1 MQENQNTNEQA
12 QPKEETP
19 VEVQHNSEPA
29 SQETSTLTSPDTKEE
44 TPVLSIQVQ
53 TTPDSYRHEPQTE
66 TMEVHKHPHHV
77 THKKKWGEYLLEF
90 LMIFFAVFLG
100 FLAENLREG
109 IKNNEEIHS
118 DMQSIVADLKSD
130 VVYFDSL
137 IIRNEYSCRMTDSLI
152 NMLGSHPS
160 NTADIYYLARTI
172 TANFGYFYSNAKTFE
187 QMKASGNLKLI
198 KPRSLLDSIANYYTS
213 FQWFFNQAEL
223 MLSKIDEIHQNNS
236 KLFNT
241 FIFQKMMHIDYGDF
255 QRGIISIRKP
265 EGNPAFLTSDPGVIN
280 DVATR
285 YHYFYSTMKFY
296 DKTGAQLLARARRLT
311 DLIEKEYSLH

>member
-1 MQENQNTNEQA
+1 LQENQNTNEQEQSNKVIPA
-12 QPKEETP
+12 EVQEGSAPAASETSAHAITEIKEEAPTL
-19 VEVQHNSEPA
+19 
-29 SQETSTLTSPDTKEE
+29 STQPQTSPD
-44 TPVLSIQVQ
+44 SHRDQ
-53 TTPDSYRHEPQTE
+53 PQTE

-109 IKNNEEIHS
+109 IKNKEEIHS

-152 NMLGSHPS
+152 SLLANQPS

-198 KPRSLLDSIANYYTS
+198 KPRSLLDSIANYYAS
-213 FQWFFNQAEL
+213 FQWFTNQAEL
-223 MLSKIDEIHQNNS
+223 VLSKIDEIHQNNS
-236 KLFNT
+236 KLFNA
-241 FIFQKMMHIDYGDF
+241 FIFQKMMHIDYGNF

-265 EGNPAFLTSDPGVIN
+265 EVNPAFLTSDAAVIN
-280 DVATR
+280 DVAIG
-285 YHYFYSTMKFY
+285 YHYFFSTMKFY
-296 DKTGAQLLARARRLT
+296 DKTGAQLLTQARRLI
-311 DLIEKEYSLH
+311 DLIEKEYNSH

>member
-1 MQENQNTNEQA
+1 
-12 QPKEETP
+12 
-19 VEVQHNSEPA
+19 
-29 SQETSTLTSPDTKEE
+29 
-44 TPVLSIQVQ
+44 
-53 TTPDSYRHEPQTE
+53 
-66 TMEVHKHPHHV
+66 MEVHKHPHHV

-152 NMLGSHPS
+152 NMLASHPS
-160 NTADIYYLARTI
+160 NTADIYYQARTI

-213 FQWFFNQAEL
+213 FQWFTNQAEL

-280 DVATR
+280 DVAAR

-296 DKTGAQLLARARRLT
+296 DKTGAQLLTQARRLI
-311 DLIEKEYSLH
+311 DLIEKEYSPH